1 MDQSWVKRPSVFP
14 PYLWEF
20 LFLSYNVRFYEC
32 VVCKEWGSALTTI
45 FMLLF
50 LNSFDA
56 SFKLTHWQ
64 TPSLCHHSNRW
75 DIHGIGKMLP
85 GCSSVGDWRKVSD
98 LYLKTVCNH
107 LHCSSLRKVY
117 NKVAKFLQKRELL
130 FICHA
135 FNTEKN
141 LISQWVSKLRDSDC
155 RMHCR
160 TDTV

>member
-1 MDQSWVKRPSVFP
+1 MVNILKVSRYWTLTFIHVFSAFKFYLSINFHNSLVWWNDYLTSVLYYKDGSELCTEAISFPSLFVGIPF
-14 PYLWEF
+14 
-20 LFLSYNVRFYEC
+20 FLSYNVHFYEC

-85 GCSSVGDWRKVSD
+85 GCSSVGDWRKVGD
-98 LYLKTVCNH
+98 LYV
-107 LHCSSLRKVY
+107 
-117 NKVAKFLQKRELL
+117 
-130 FICHA
+130 
-135 FNTEKN
+135 
-141 LISQWVSKLRDSDC
+141 
-155 RMHCR
+155 
-160 TDTV
+160 